1 VSEAQPFDFNRLSGI
16 PKSQLEAVH
25 LVHDNFARS
34 VSSSLSA
41 YLRSYVA
48 ANLVSIK
55 NAAFSEFLA
64 GLAAPTCLAYLNV
77 KPYDTT
83 VLLEL
88 NLELMFAFFEVL
100 LGGKADAAVA
110 PNREITEIE
119 KTVVQTVL
127 RLMFSNLGEAWREI
141 AEVSFYLQSLSSE
154 PQLLHAIAPAESVL
168 VVTIEIKCE
177 GKSGMMKLAI
187 PSIFIK
193 RLKTKFESLQQ
204 APKAE
209 ATERDRLHVAR
220 LIKHAHVR
228 FEAKIDGG
236 SIPTRELIQLKPGDV
251 LMLEHREERP
261 MIASLNGRDLWH
273 GSVGAA
279 GQRLAFQIGSA
290 ISPVTD
296 GQKKVSGTE
305 SSG

>member
-1 VSEAQPFDFNRLSGI
+1 MSEASPFDFNRLSGI

-48 ANLVSIK
+48 ANLASIK
-55 NAAFSEFLA
+55 NVAFAEFMT

-83 VLLEL
+83 ALLEL
-88 NLELMFAFFEVL
+88 NLELMFAFFELL
-100 LGGKADAAVA
+100 LGGKADATVA

-127 RLMFSNLGEAWREI
+127 RLIFANLGEAWRDV
-141 AEVSFYLQSLSSE
+141 AEVSFHLQSLSSE

-168 VVTIEIKCE
+168 VIAIEIKCE
-177 GKSGMMKLAI
+177 GKSGLMKLAI

-193 RLKTKFESLQQ
+193 RLKTKFDSLQQ

-209 ATERDRLHVAR
+209 PTERDQIHVAR
-220 LIKHAHVR
+220 LIRHAHLR

-236 SIPTRELIQLKPGDV
+236 NIATRDLIPLKPGDV
-251 LMLEHREERP
+251 LMLDHPEEKP

-279 GQRLAFQIGSA
+279 GQRLAFQIGNA
-290 ISPVTD
+290 ISPITD
-296 GQKKVSGTE
+296 RQKKVSGTE